1 MFGRTPETH
10 PAAVTPLS
18 PTEAAAIDEQAG
30 AADARAEAQ
39 TPSTASVAAAAIDA
53 LPIQTIAVARAAAPP
68 PSVARPGQLPEPPK
82 TVAVLTSGQIL
93 EREKEKGKIAA
104 EIDKLKTRLEQL

>member
-1 MFGRTPETH
+1 MSTP
-10 PAAVTPLS
+10 P
-18 PTEAAAIDEQAG
+18 
-30 AADARAEAQ
+30 
-39 TPSTASVAAAAIDA
+39 
-53 LPIQTIAVARAAAPP
+53 PIQTIAVARAATPP